1 MLAWP
6 MPAGELGGNWV
17 YADVASMPAVRR
29 AASPYVRRSRDVS
42 ALRELRSGGQAR
54 RGRSFLSTA
63 RSPVRHLLAGAAS
76 RLCIRRAYLLQ
87 LRLLFFV
94 LRPRYPIGP
103 AVRHGRPEPS
113 QAGETPPRHAYPD
126 LRYGSSGRDKT

>member
-42 ALRELRSGGQAR
+42 ALRELRSRGQAR

-63 RSPVRHLLAGAAS
+63 RSPMRRLLAGAAS
-76 RLCIRRAYLLQ
+76 RLCIRRVYLLRLRILFLV
-87 LRLLFFV
+87 LRLV
-94 LRPRYPIGP
+94 GRACEAVCRSDERP
-103 AVRHGRPEPS
+103 PEP
-113 QAGETPPRHAYPD
+113 D
-126 LRYGSSGRDKT
+126 LGQPGYRS